1 MTKSDNGDKPAHPA
15 RKDVREARLAAQ
27 LRANLK
33 RRKIGARGQ
42 EIAQATAGAVK
53 SADEPQT

>member
-15 RKDVREARLAAQ
+15 RKKVREARLVTQ

-33 RRKIGARGQ
+33 RRKTGAQGR
-42 EIAQATAGAVK
+42 EIAQAAAGTVK